1 MEMQD
6 AVESASKEWKWG
18 LGASVLLHLAV
29 AFLLIVRLPSLAE
42 PQPEQAVNVEL
53 VPPEPPA
60 PPKPEQDKP
69 EQDRP
74 KQDKPVPPPAAAKP
88 QAFESALAEKQQEQE
103 PEKPDTQEQKT
114 TENAEEAAEQELQ
127 AQGGPATSG
136 TAERPAKAPAA
147 KPEKQK
153 LTAARKLY
161 AKDALADPRVKQALG
176 RLPPRE
182 RIIQVCNIEA
192 LEQIRHHRPGTF
204 PDMLARD
211 GGSVSQSG
219 MTVSDG
225 AFRSH
230 GQWYALDYK
239 CEANTKTME
248 IVSFR
253 YAIGAAIPKSQW
265 VRRQLPTD

>member
-1 MEMQD
+1 MQD
-6 AVESASKEWKWG
+6 ALENASKEWKWG
-18 LGASVLLHLAV
+18 FAVSVLLHLMV
-29 AFLLIVRLPSLAE
+29 AFLLIVRLPSMAE
-42 PQPEQAVNVEL
+42 PQPEQAINVEL
-53 VPPEPPA
+53 VPPEPQA

-69 EQDRP
+69 
-74 KQDKPVPPPAAAKP
+74 KQDKPLPPPAAAKP
-88 QAFESALAEKQQEQE
+88 LAFESALAEKQPEQE
-103 PEKPDTQEQKT
+103 PEKTDTGEEKPAD
-114 TENAEEAAEQELQ
+114 NAEQAATQQLQ
-127 AQGGPATSG
+127 VQGGPAVSDKT
-136 TAERPAKAPAA
+136 EKPAKALTEKPKADKLDEA
-147 KPEKQK
+147 K
-153 LTAARKLY
+153 KLY
-161 AKDALADPRVKQALG
+161 SKDALADPRVKQALG

-253 YAIGAAIPKSQW
+253 YAIGAAILKSQW

>member
-6 AVESASKEWKWG
+6 AVKSASKEWKWG

-69 EQDRP
+69 
-74 KQDKPVPPPAAAKP
+74 KQDKPVAPPPTAAAKP
-88 QAFESALAEKQQEQE
+88 LAFESALAEKKPEQE
-103 PEKPDTQEQKT
+103 PEKTGNAD
-114 TENAEEAAEQELQ
+114 ENPVENKQEAAPQELK
-127 AQGGPATSG
+127 AQRAPGLSG
-136 TAERPAKAPAA
+136 TAQKLEEKASA
-147 KPEKQK
+147 KPETKK
-153 LTAARKLY
+153 LAPARKLF
-161 AKDALADPRVKQALG
+161 AKDALADPRVKQALS
-176 RLPPRE
+176 RLKPRE

-192 LEQIRHHRPGTF
+192 LEQIRHQQPGRF

-230 GQWYALDYK
+230 GQWYAVDYT
-239 CEANTKTME
+239 CDTDTKTME

-253 YAIGAAIPKSQW
+253 YAIGAAIPRSQW
-265 VRRQLPTD
+265 VHRKLPTD